1 MAVLTISRAYQSGG
15 HEIGKAVA
23 RETGY
28 DFIDKTQIFSD
39 LKAFGEKWGRAFE
52 ESDEVTPSLWEKND
66 WQFRGFI
73 ALIECIIFDY
83 ALKDRVVLLGRG
95 ANFLLEGIPHVL
107 KVRLVAPLEVRVERA
122 IIKNETAR
130 ETAELLIKK
139 TDQDRAGFIRSIY
152 NKNWEDQK
160 HYDLAFNTADY
171 SIDQVTRKITEA
183 LKKWDNRA
191 TAEGRKKLAD
201 RALTAKVKAGI
212 LTHQDI
218 FIPTLEVLHDGQAV
232 VLKGVVH
239 TPKEFNLVE
248 ELVHKMADPHLIRNE
263 LHYRK

>member
-1 MAVLTISRAYQSGG
+1 MAVLTISRTYQSGG

-28 DFIDKTQIFSD
+28 DFIDKTQIFSN
-39 LKAFGEKWGRAFE
+39 LKSLGEKWGRAFE

-66 WQFRGFI
+66 WQYRGFI

-95 ANFLLEGIPHVL
+95 ANFILEGIPHVL
-107 KVRLVAPLEVRVERA
+107 RVRLIAPLEVRVERA

-139 TDQDRAGFIRSIY
+139 TDQDRAGYIRSIY
-152 NKNWEDQK
+152 KKNWEDPE
-160 HYDLAFNTADY
+160 HYDLILNTADY
-171 SIDQVTRKITEA
+171 SIDQATRKLTEA
-183 LKKWDNRA
+183 LKEWDQRA
-191 TAEGRKKLAD
+191 TAEGRKKLENQ
-201 RALTAKVKAGI
+201 ALTAKVKARI
-212 LTHQDI
+212 ITHPEI
-218 FIPTLEVLHDGQAV
+218 FIPTLEVSHDGRSI

-239 TPKEFNLVE
+239 TPKELHLVE
-248 ELVHKMADPHLIRNE
+248 AVVQQMADPHPVRNE